1 MTHISSIK
9 NKRFLPTDKKD
20 IAKRLW
26 ALSYPTMISF
36 GLETFYD
43 IVDMAW
49 VGQISSE
56 ALSGVTIFST
66 LYMLFTVL
74 NEVAGDA
81 SISLISQ
88 YYGRGDQETTQ
99 KVAEQTIS
107 FKIVLALISMVLL
120 LIFIQPLM
128 HFYTDDP
135 KVISEALS
143 YGYIRIFFIPV
154 LFALYSV
161 NTIFRC
167 TQDSITPMKIMLISA
182 VLNLILDPVLMFET
196 IPFIGLPGVG
206 LGVLGAAWA
215 TIIASAAAFLYGFT
229 ILATGRRKVRI
240 SIPGLFR
247 LDKEI
252 DKKLLF
258 IGIPSG
264 VQFFVRQFFN
274 AAMVKFVAVYGTTAI
289 ALAGINGKL
298 NGFALMP
305 IFGLTMAGSTLV
317 GAALGENKIKEAE
330 LVTKVGALVNLIFVG
345 LLSFLIAI
353 FSKPIMSLFSQDPMI
368 VDNGIPMLWI
378 MAVDLP
384 ILAYCFGY
392 KVVFSGSGYNRPKLI
407 STLVSTWLVHLPVVL
422 LMIYVFH
429 APLLIFWTSY
439 LFADTADLLVTLYYY
454 NKPTWRFNRV

>member
-1 MTHISSIK
+1 MIRLSRPK
-9 NKRFLPTDKKD
+9 AKPALPTEKKE
-20 IAKRLW
+20 IAKKLW
-26 ALSYPTMISF
+26 TLSYPTMISF
-36 GLETFYD
+36 GLESFYD

-49 VGQISSE
+49 VGQISPES
-56 ALSGVTIFST
+56 LSGVTIFST
-66 LYMLFTVL
+66 IYMLFTVL

-88 YYGRGDQETTQ
+88 YYGRGDKETTQ
-99 KVAEQTIS
+99 RVAEQTIS
-107 FKIVLALISMVLL
+107 FKIVLAFISMALL
-120 LIFIQPLM
+120 LIFIRPVM
-128 HFYTDDP
+128 EFYTDDP

-182 VLNLILDPVLMFET
+182 ILNLILDPILMFET
-196 IPFIGLPGVG
+196 VPFLGIPGAG

-215 TIIASAAAFLYGFT
+215 TILASAAAFIYGFT

-247 LDKEI
+247 LDKTI

-264 VQFFVRQFFN
+264 VQFFIRQFFN

-317 GAALGENKIKEAE
+317 GAALGENRIKEAE
-330 LVTKVGALVNLIFVG
+330 LVTKVGALVNLIIVG
-345 LLSFLIAI
+345 SLSLLIAI
-353 FSKPIMSLFSQDPMI
+353 FARPIMSLFSQDPMI

-378 MAVDLP
+378 MAVDIPL
-384 ILAYCFGY
+384 LAYCFGH

-407 STLVSTWLVHLPVVL
+407 ATLGSTWLVHLPVVL
-422 LMIYVFH
+422 VMIYVLQV
-429 APLLIFWTSY
+429 PILIFWTSY
-439 LFADTADLLVTLYYY
+439 LFADTADLLITLYYY
-454 NKPTWRFNRV
+454 NQPTWRFNRV